1 MKGNRI
7 PREHK
12 ETDKRYDIRKLEVL
26 NYAATAG
33 RGITPTDIR
42 YAFRIEPNLAR
53 FLLFHY
59 RKQRLFN
66 RRKRGVYTISA
77 RGKKRLEYLKLR
89 QDISSLVCD
98 IGLNH
103 NKALPKP
110 FWEISKIY
118 TEKTGMTIPSG
129 FF

>member
-7 PREHK
+7 PRDHK

-26 NYAATAG
+26 NYVAGAG

-59 RKQRLFN
+59 RKQRLLN

-89 QDISSLVCD
+89 QDISSVVCD

-103 NKALPKP
+103 HKALPKP
-110 FWEISKIY
+110 FWEIAKIY
-118 TEKTGMTIPSG
+118 KEKTGMTIPSG